1 MATLMT
7 GYEVFEKRNNLE
19 RELINALQT
28 FEKKDNIKFLRKQ
41 LRELQAECPH
51 FDKTYNF
58 AFVDDCCPYCGK
70 KIVVRE

>member
-7 GYEVFEKRNNLE
+7 GYEVFEKRSNLE
-19 RELINALQT
+19 RELIIALQT

-41 LRELQAECPH
+41 LRELQVECPH
-51 FDKTYNF
+51 FDKTLNF

-70 KIVVRE
+70 KVVVKE